1 MKTDS
6 LETLNLGHNPITNE
20 GIHLVKDGLLKSK
33 SLLKLGLSGT
43 KVTCEGRWIL
53 IDHHFTLWG
62 FYLVCFKFF
71 RALSLVFRNER
82 SVGSKCTAAVLCF

>member
-1 MKTDS
+1 M

-43 KVTCEGRWIL
+43 KISCEGN
-53 IDHHFTLWG
+53 
-62 FYLVCFKFF
+62 Y
-71 RALSLVFRNER
+71 VF
-82 SVGSKCTAAVLCF
+82 